1 MKLPPPE
8 ELRTMIREIIRDVA
22 PDVPNNLTPN
32 KPAPSKPASPQ
43 LAPVSTGPM
52 AVSHRN
58 KTEAVRLSTS
68 AELQTFV
75 FKLLELFE
83 NPKSRQDLRAG
94 RLKFTLAPGPKAA
107 GPTSAV
113 HRIDE
118 GVVTERHIARFAES
132 GARLVLGRKAVITPL
147 AREKA
152 RALGVSFEKER

>member
-22 PDVPNNLTPN
+22 PDVPNNLTPNKLTPN

-75 FKLLELFE
+75 FKLLELL
-83 NPKSRQDLRAG
+83 LRHSQ
-94 RLKFTLAPGPKAA
+94 LHNYF
-107 GPTSAV
+107 V
-113 HRIDE
+113 
-118 GVVTERHIARFAES
+118 F
-132 GARLVLGRKAVITPL
+132 
-147 AREKA
+147 
-152 RALGVSFEKER
+152 